1 MCANCPFALLLPGQ
15 KNTPPPLPKRQ
26 PVDSVTTS
34 ATMGTTTTTSTS
46 TAVSNAENC
55 FQVAGEG
62 VAWWLCG
69 CAGLVAGIV
78 AVGGLTRLTRSG
90 LSMVDWKPHGGL
102 PPSGD
107 EEWTVE
113 FEKYKAFPEYQRSDK
128 SMTLSDFK
136 FIYFMEWGHRMLGR
150 TVGLAFVLPAA
161 VFAARGRLTG
171 TLAKRCIGLGALGAA
186 QGAIG
191 WWMVKSGLAED
202 LLVNAHE
209 PRVSPYRLTVHLTMA
224 FSLYAGLV
232 WTATDIF
239 RATRPQ
245 LTKIAADVVGNADI
259 RAALR
264 SLSRRSHMAAGFIGL
279 TVVAGALVAGN
290 DAGRAFNDWPM
301 YAERMIP
308 EGALELEPFY
318 RNFTENSGLVQFNH
332 RNLAYASLLSVGA
345 TLLAA
350 RSNPILWA
358 ALPPV
363 VRALAYALSLTVAA
377 QAGLGICTL
386 MTYVPTELGSLHQCG
401 AVVLWTIAL
410 VTANITRASAGKN
423 GINRALLRKLEQS
436 AAAALGKAK

>member
-1 MCANCPFALLLPGQ
+1 MASSAGKRKFVVRGKSCLVKKISFSRVVPGASWSWRFRVVVVVHTRLLRPMSSILVVRGLQRHGWAAGARHVRKLSIRAPPTRA

-290 DAGRAFNDWPM
+290 DAGF
-301 YAERMIP
+301 
-308 EGALELEPFY
+308 
-318 RNFTENSGLVQFNH
+318 V
-332 RNLAYASLLSVGA
+332 SV
-345 TLLAA
+345 
-350 RSNPILWA
+350 
-358 ALPPV
+358 
-363 VRALAYALSLTVAA
+363 
-377 QAGLGICTL
+377 
-386 MTYVPTELGSLHQCG
+386 
-401 AVVLWTIAL
+401 
-410 VTANITRASAGKN
+410 
-423 GINRALLRKLEQS
+423 
-436 AAAALGKAK
+436 